1 LLIDFPPILPQF
13 IKNINKKL
21 YGELIMEISLKPA
34 FQFVKNHYGKA
45 IITAMLGTSG
55 AFGLNY
61 FDDGDAESIQR
72 GAVTKVFNQEV
83 ADTTRADYLFNYMFS
98 ADQAERYEGCEQ
110 RVKAIYDAD
119 DRQKITLLISCMKN
133 QP

>member
-1 LLIDFPPILPQF
+1 MD
-13 IKNINKKL
+13 
-21 YGELIMEISLKPA
+21 ISLKPA
-34 FQFVKNHYGKA
+34 FEFVKNHYGKA

-55 AFGLNY
+55 AFGLDY
-61 FDDGDAESIQR
+61 FDNGSADSIQR

-83 ADTTRADYLFNYMFS
+83 AETTRADYLFNYMFTT
-98 ADQAERYEGCEQ
+98 DQAERYDGCEQ

>member
-1 LLIDFPPILPQF
+1 M
-13 IKNINKKL
+13 N
-21 YGELIMEISLKPA
+21 ISLTPA
-34 FQFVKNHYGKA
+34 FNFVKNHYGKA

-55 AFGLNY
+55 AFGFNY
-61 FDDGDAESIQR
+61 FDNGDADSIQR
-72 GAVTKVFNQEV
+72 GAVTKVFNQDV
-83 ADTTRADYLFNYMFS
+83 AETTRGDYLFNYMFT
-98 ADQAERYEGCEQ
+98 ADQAERYDGCEQ